1 MAKWLLNYLFTSFLL
16 VTFADLPEKKPNLP
30 EVHPSA
36 ARPSYRKTRRFLSSS
51 HEGLSFI
58 G

>member
-1 MAKWLLNYLFTSFLL
+1 MAKWLLNELFTSFLSA
-16 VTFADLPEKKPNLP
+16 TSADLPKKRPNLP

-36 ARPSYRKTRRFLSSS
+36 AQPSYRKTRRFPPSS
-51 HEGLSFI
+51 HEGVSFI

>member
-16 VTFADLPEKKPNLP
+16 VTFADLPKKKPNLP

-36 ARPSYRKTRRFLSSS
+36 ARPSYRKTRRFLSPF
-51 HEGLSFI
+51 HKGF
-58 G
+58 GFVG